1 MTKNTMID
9 LLKQIEKDI
18 YVSSLESTFKQDSKS
33 CAIHKAIEML
43 QAEPSVYPQKWIPV
57 TERLP
62 EDNLKVF
69 VSTKTAVGI
78 AAHNELGWYTPDT
91 YFDGVIAWMPLPE
104 PWKEGE

>member
-1 MTKNTMID
+1 
-9 LLKQIEKDI
+9 
-18 YVSSLESTFKQDSKS
+18 
-33 CAIHKAIEML
+33 ML